1 MASTF
6 GRAIAPGQ
14 RLGHYDVIKLI
25 GRGGMGEVYS
35 AHDTRLGRDVALKLL
50 LDPATGPERPSR
62 FEREAKLLAS
72 LNHPNI
78 CTVYE
83 IGEHQGTGFIV
94 MEYVAGRPLSELI
107 EQGELPLERVVS
119 FGVQIADAVAH
130 AHARKVIH
138 RDLKSRNVMVTP
150 EGRLKVLDFGLATF
164 VKATPS
170 TSAMP
175 PSNATTVT
183 TSFTDG
189 PGEITGTVPYMAP
202 EILRGDGADQRTDIW
217 GIGIVLHEMA
227 TGTLPFRGETL
238 FDLSAA
244 ILRDPLPVW
253 TRRNSRALQ
262 MVVQRCL
269 VKAPAE
275 RYQEAAEVRAA
286 LQTLD
291 ARPVTARQS
300 PAGIATSRR
309 RRPEI
314 AEASVAVLPF
324 VNLTGD
330 PDQSYLCDGIA
341 EDIINGLTKVSGL
354 HVASRTSAFQF
365 TKGASDL
372 RDIRRRL
379 RVNAVLEG
387 SIRRAGDRL
396 RVTATLVST
405 NNGYQLWSEQFD
417 KELSDVFAIQDEISK
432 AIVEHLRVQL
442 VRPVN
447 ARLVES
453 HTHNVEAYRLYL
465 RGRFQFNK
473 RRPELL
479 QSGLDNFEQA
489 IVADPGYALAYAG
502 LADTYTLLAIHG
514 QYPPHAVYPK
524 AMKAAAR
531 ALELDPNLGAAHAS
545 MGFAKATYEWD
556 WEAAE
561 HHFRRAIKLNPGDSN
576 ARHWYGIDC
585 LSPLG
590 RLDEALEHLERSVA
604 LDPLS
609 VSINT
614 SLGGLL
620 HDRREY
626 SRAIDQYNDTIELE
640 PTFYFSHWN
649 LGRTYEQLEEYEL
662 AMAAFQKAF
671 SLAPGSPHAL
681 AYIARCHAFMGRKD
695 EARRLLGELIDMRT
709 RGFAHAV
716 GPAIV
721 CLSLGDSDRAFEF
734 FETAYVERSIWL
746 IWLKVAPMFDDIR
759 GDPRFLS
766 LLERIRLTR

>member
-1 MASTF
+1 MGETSP
-6 GRAIAPGQ
+6 RVIAPGR
-14 RLGHYDVIKLI
+14 RLGHYDLIELI

-35 AHDTRLGRDVALKLL
+35 ARDTRLGRDVAVKVLL
-50 LDPATGPERPSR
+50 ESSTNDPERLSR

-78 CTVYE
+78 CTVHE
-83 IGEHQGTGFIV
+83 IGEHQRTGFIV

-107 EQGELPLERVVS
+107 QQGGLPLDRVVS
-119 FGVQIADAVAH
+119 FGVQIADALAH
-130 AHARKVIH
+130 AHARRVIH

-150 EGRLKVLDFGLATF
+150 EGRLKVLDFGLATI

-175 PSNATTVT
+175 STTATTRT
-183 TSFTDG
+183 TSFTDR

-202 EILRGDGADQRTDIW
+202 EILRGESANQRTDIW
-217 GIGIVLHEMA
+217 GIGIVLYEMA
-227 TGTLPFRGETL
+227 TGTLPFRGETV
-238 FDLSAA
+238 FDLLAA

-253 TRRNSRALQ
+253 THCNNWALQ
-262 MVVQRCL
+262 LVVQRCL
-269 VKAPAE
+269 MKAPAE

-291 ARPVTARQS
+291 THSGRARQT
-300 PAGIATSRR
+300 PGGTATPRR
-309 RRPEI
+309 RRPDI
-314 AEASVAVLPF
+314 AEASVAVLPLA
-324 VNLTGD
+324 NLTGD
-330 PDQSYLCDGIA
+330 PDQSYFCDGIA
-341 EDIINGLTKVSGL
+341 EDIITGLTKVPGL

-365 TKGASDL
+365 REGASDL

-405 NNGYQLWSEQFD
+405 NNGYQLWSEQFEKD
-417 KELSDVFAIQDEISK
+417 MSDVFAIQDEISK

-442 VRPVN
+442 VRPID
-447 ARLVES
+447 AQLVKS
-453 HTHNVEAYRLYL
+453 HTDNVEAYRLYL

-514 QYPPHAVYPK
+514 QHSPHAVFPK

-545 MGFAKATYEWD
+545 TAFAKATYEWD

-576 ARHWYGIDC
+576 ARHWYAIDC

-590 RLDEALEHLERSVA
+590 RLEEALEHLERSVA

-626 SRAIDQYNDTIELE
+626 SRAIDQYKDTIELE

-649 LGRTYEQLEEYEL
+649 LGRTYEQLQEYEL
-662 AMAAFQKAF
+662 AMAAFQKA
-671 SLAPGSPHAL
+671 LTIAPGSPHVL
-681 AYIARCHAFMGRKD
+681 AYIARCQAFMGRKD
-695 EARRLLGELIDMRT
+695 EARRLLDELIEMRT
-709 RGFAHAV
+709 RRFAHAT

-721 CLSLGDSDRAFEF
+721 YLSLGEYDRAFEF
-734 FETAYVERSIWL
+734 FEKAYVERSIWL
-746 IWLKVAPMFDDIR
+746 IWLKVAPMFDGFR
-759 GDPRFLS
+759 GDPRYLS
-766 LLERIRLTR
+766 LLQRMRLA